1 MPSIPRD
8 EKVAQSLAASIREFI
23 DAYAAASGTSNVFPT
38 GHRIP
43 FHWPPHP
50 ISYNY
55 LLHESDW
62 RGEIEADLQGE
73 SFKIE
78 LANTTYGVFGRCSE
92 LWVEALG
99 PTTEDMLVKLR
110 KVVDPLFKRQMQIA
124 NCLGLDRRFQGHLNE
139 LAPLQLLKLL
149 YCPDRDVANDA
160 HTVLETLPNKRDFL
174 PALVEIIGDH
184 LHEHRRSAQWCVLDM
199 FEDLPSFCE
208 TEADEVGAI
217 AAITDLI
224 KGAPDDFARTIY
236 KAGVVL
242 GGHLPDKNG
251 GPALL
256 DCLQAPSKY
265 GRRSAIHGLFHVV
278 EWDNDMRADV
288 VSALQDVAK
297 MDSEPQL
304 REFARLMANDIESG
318 SQDHIPEPV
327 FEDEV

>member
-23 DAYAAASGTSNVFPT
+23 DAYAAASGTTNVFPT

-55 LLHESDW
+55 LLHQSDW
-62 RGEIEADLQGE
+62 RGEIEADIHGE
-73 SFKIE
+73 TFKVE
-78 LANTTYGVFGRCSE
+78 LANTTHGVFGRSNE

-99 PTTEDMLVKLR
+99 GTTEEMLSKLR
-110 KVVDPLFKRQMQIA
+110 KTVEPLFKRQKQIA
-124 NCLGLDRRFQGHLNE
+124 YCLGIEGRYQGHLNE
-139 LAPLQLLKLL
+139 LEPIQLLKLL
-149 YCPDRDVANDA
+149 YCADRDVANDA
-160 HTVLETLPNKRDFL
+160 HTLLETLPNKPDFL
-174 PALVEIIGDH
+174 PALLGIIRDQK
-184 LHEHRRSAQWCVLDM
+184 HEHRRSAQWCVLDM
-199 FEDLPSFCE
+199 FEDLPSYCE
-208 TEADEVGAI
+208 TESDEIDAI
-217 AAITDLI
+217 NAITELL
-224 KGAPDDFARTIY
+224 KNATDDYARTIY

-256 DCLQAPSKY
+256 GCLHASSKF

-278 EWDNDMRADV
+278 EWDPDARSVV
-288 VSALQDVAK
+288 VSALNEVAQT
-297 MDSEPQL
+297 DSEPQL
-304 REFARLMANDIESG
+304 REFARLMANDIESA

-327 FEDEV
+327 FEEEV